1 MQVDA
6 VQTVNFQLHFLR
18 KMLITPILY
27 HRGGQHIN
35 QSTGRSPSLSWSIT
49 PILQW
54 IAKIPRKNIFQSIF
68 QKVHKKWKC
77 SVLWHFVLVTLLPT
91 GQSWVIKKFS
101 NQSQSKTSWP
111 PLLYQNHLFIGSCS
125 LKNQLPLI

>member
-35 QSTGRSPSLSWSIT
+35 QSTGRSPSLSWSIMPNFAMNCQDT
-49 PILQW
+49 KKEHFSI
-54 IAKIPRKNIFQSIF
+54 NI
-68 QKVHKKWKC
+68 
-77 SVLWHFVLVTLLPT
+77 
-91 GQSWVIKKFS
+91 
-101 NQSQSKTSWP
+101 SKST
-111 PLLYQNHLFIGSCS
+111 
-125 LKNQLPLI
+125 